1 MRPSSLQE
9 REQWIDV
16 GRVNSGM
23 SKTAVNYLVKQLH
36 LEHASEGL
44 ITIAINPGWVDTD
57 MVRPLLLPHLTHR

>member
-1 MRPSSLQE
+1 M
-9 REQWIDV
+9 